1 MFINFFLFTFKNILN
16 IHFIINSL
24 IIIILTNDLNVN
36 LNHKN

>member
-1 MFINFFLFTFKNILN
+1 MFINFFLFAFKNILN